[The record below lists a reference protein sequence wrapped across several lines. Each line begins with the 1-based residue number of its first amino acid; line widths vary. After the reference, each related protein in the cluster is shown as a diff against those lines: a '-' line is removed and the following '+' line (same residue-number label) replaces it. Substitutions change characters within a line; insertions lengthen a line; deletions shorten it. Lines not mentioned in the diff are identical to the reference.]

1 MGFAKRRF
9 TVQTIVTALPSRHQA
24 CFPLSA
30 VRREF
35 RVPGKTGWR
44 HWLTKHLVRFCY
56 SRQPLQPDPR
66 GYTTE
71 DLVNATDDGILI
83 SGRGSWS
90 IDQQRYNFQFSGQMF
105 WQIKN
110 GRVVG
115 PLKDVGYQANTETF
129 WRSCD
134 MVGGPGTY
142 RLFGTYSD
150 GKGEPGQSNAVSHG
164 CPPARFRVNVV
175 NTRGGQG

>member
-1 MGFAKRRF
+1 MLLLSCRASLGVCNPF
-9 TVQTIVTALPSRHQA
+9 VALPTCDPAWADSDARSRG
-24 CFPLSA
+24 CSYTSA
-30 VRREF
+30 FDRIPFQRM
-35 RVPGKTGWR
+35 PNI
-44 HWLTKHLVRFCY
+44 
-56 SRQPLQPDPR
+56 SLQPDPA

-110 GRVVG
+110 GRIAG
-115 PLKDVGYQANTETF
+115 PLRDVGYQANTVDF

-142 RLFGTYSD
+142 RLFGTFSD

-164 CPPARFRVNVV
+164 CPRARFEVNVV
-175 NTRGGQG
+175 NTRGAN